1 MTENSILIRDTD
13 AYTAAEYFS
22 ISLRAQECQLRMY
35 TLNFFIQP
43 EILILN
49 KQKKELLFD
58 GIIPILEKFTFPV
71 NS

>member
-35 TLNFFIQP
+35 TLNFFYP
-43 EILILN
+43 TWDLN
-49 KQKKELLFD
+49 IK
-58 GIIPILEKFTFPV
+58 
-71 NS
+71 